1 MKFTLRIKKNRVLK
15 YVLKNGEWKKGKY
28 IIVHCCK
35 TKYKIDNID
44 KCKNFFEVCV
54 SKKNGNSVK
63 RNKLK
68 RWARES
74 YKINEDKLLKGY
86 NIVILYKKNSTTDS
100 LDFKKINDDFVN
112 CTREL
117 GIYENF

>member
-1 MKFTLRIKKNRVLK
+1 MCI
-15 YVLKNGEWKKGKY
+15 
-28 IIVHCCK
+28 
-35 TKYKIDNID
+35 
-44 KCKNFFEVCV
+44 
-54 SKKNGNSVK
+54 KKNGNSVN